1 MPPPSDG
8 TGSTTRTTP
17 GSTILG
23 ETGDIATAFNRFRYV
38 ALEEMERRRPD
49 VATTRRQLSKRRE
62 NTESWNRSI
71 ENNK

>member
-38 ALEEMERRRPD
+38 ALEEGEKKTGRGD
-49 VATTRRQLSKRRE
+49 NKTSTIEKKRE